1 MNELV
6 TSFNAL
12 RVTIE
17 GPRKEKTPEEK
28 SKTTGPSSG
37 RTSHVDPLE
46 NPNRREIKSTVSLSP
61 DGSHFSDGTV
71 TMKPREAH
79 RRTNLDTL
87 LDLRNWKAPR
97 AWRVFSK
104 RSPTASML
112 PSDHPPWPRI
122 VLTPLDSGSS
132 RQSSDILDVIVPLF
146 RSNMRLSLSRDICF
160 SSIAFVFHESFDQ
173 QRLLLC
179 SRIENFGQDVATY
192 SGKG

>member
-1 MNELV
+1 
-6 TSFNAL
+6 
-12 RVTIE
+12 
-17 GPRKEKTPEEK
+17 
-28 SKTTGPSSG
+28 
-37 RTSHVDPLE
+37 
-46 NPNRREIKSTVSLSP
+46 
-61 DGSHFSDGTV
+61 
-71 TMKPREAH
+71 
-79 RRTNLDTL
+79 
-87 LDLRNWKAPR
+87 
-97 AWRVFSK
+97 
-104 RSPTASML
+104 ML

-192 SGKG
+192 SGKGSEKTCSEMYLHGSKNVNDLDRQSPDSVTSWRSFKYSLNIRMHA